1 MTRLG
6 ALRAACVA
14 GGLAATGCAHAPPVG
29 SPDAGSR
36 IVATASGQV
45 RGAERN
51 GVLRFLGLPFAKA
64 PVGELRWQPPQAP
77 SSWHQVREARTFG
90 PACLQPE
97 VPATSVY
104 NDPPA
109 RTSEDCLNL
118 NVWTPASA
126 RKAPV
131 VVWLHGGSL
140 RIGANSLGL
149 YDGTNYAQRGAVF
162 VSVNYRLGPL
172 GWLAHE
178 ELSAE
183 SEDGISGN
191 YGLLDQVA
199 ALEWVRDNIEAF
211 GGDPAN
217 VTIMGE
223 SAGAL
228 SATYLM
234 ASPRARGLFHKAIV
248 QSTNLRTFPFLDRAA
263 PGMPSAHAIGA
274 AAFAGLGVESLS
286 EARTLDPQDL
296 TDRVLAG
303 GFPAQGTVDG
313 KILPR
318 QLIDIF
324 DRGEQAHVALLAGF
338 NSRETVTQRALLPTM
353 TGDAA
358 EYRQRIE
365 RAYGDLAGE
374 FLRLYPF
381 EDGDEALIAA
391 GRDGIYGWAVERIV
405 RNQTALGLDA
415 YLFVFDHCY
424 PAARTRDL
432 CGFHA
437 GELPF
442 TLGNMSAEQL
452 PLRWPVPIDPAD
464 RRLSDAMIDY
474 WLGFISNGRPDGDGL
489 PHWSPYGDRG
499 NFMLFDDRPQAAS
512 DPYPGMFELNEAF
525 NARRRA
531 DGKPWGFLAGLAA
544 ANADGR

>member
-1 MTRLG
+1 MAG
-6 ALRAACVA
+6 A
-14 GGLAATGCAHAPPVG
+14 LAATGCAHAPPVG
-29 SPDAGSR
+29 SPHAGSG
-36 IVATASGQV
+36 IVGTMSGQV
-45 RGAERN
+45 RGAERD
-51 GVLRFLGLPFAKA
+51 GVVRFLGLPYAKA

-77 SSWHQVREARTFG
+77 PSWQQVREARQFG
-90 PACLQPE
+90 AACLQPE
-97 VPATSVY
+97 VPAASVY

-109 RTSEDCLNL
+109 WQSEDCLNL
-118 NVWTPASA
+118 NVWTPAGA
-126 RKAPV
+126 WRAPV

-140 RIGANSLGL
+140 RIGANSLSL

-162 VSVNYRLGPL
+162 VSVNYRLGLL

-191 YGLLDQVA
+191 YGLLDQIA
-199 ALEWVRDNIEAF
+199 ALGWVKDNIEAF
-211 GGDPAN
+211 GGDPTN

-234 ASPRARGLFHKAIV
+234 ASPRAHGLFHKAIV

-274 AAFAGLGVESLS
+274 AVFAGLGVESLA
-286 EARTLDPQDL
+286 EARKLDPQNL
-296 TDRVLAG
+296 NDRALAG

-324 DRGEQAHVALLAGF
+324 DRGEQARVLLLAGF
-338 NSRETVTQRALLPTM
+338 NSREMVTQRGLLPAM
-353 TGDAA
+353 AGDAE
-358 EYRQRIE
+358 EYRERIE
-365 RAYGDLAGE
+365 RAYGDLAGQ

-381 EDGDEALIAA
+381 DDSDEALIAA
-391 GRDGIYGWAVERIV
+391 GRDGIYGWAIERMV
-405 RNQTALGLDA
+405 RSQTALGLDA

-424 PAARTRDL
+424 SAARERDL

-442 TLGNMSAEQL
+442 TFGNLSAGQL
-452 PLRWPVPIDPAD
+452 PLRWPVPADPGD
-464 RRLSDAMIDY
+464 RRLSDAMLDY
-474 WLGFISNGRPDGDGL
+474 WLGFIRNGRPDGAGL
-489 PHWSPYGDRG
+489 ARWAPYGNEQ
-499 NFMLFDDRPQAAS
+499 NFMLFDARPQPGS

-525 NARRRA
+525 NDRRRTS
-531 DGKPWGFLAGLAA
+531 GKSWGFLAGLAA
-544 ANADGR
+544 ANADER